1 MSLLVQNMRMRQLQ
15 PMGLFEGHGMGLNV
29 SVDVTHGAVMGMTR
43 YQVGN
48 NNVYC

>member
-1 MSLLVQNMRMRQLQ
+1 MSLLVQNTRMRQLQ

-29 SVDVTHGAVMGMTR
+29 FVDVTHGAVMGMTQ
-43 YQVGN
+43 YQAGK